1 MDSVITPTDVENA
14 ALASSTAAE
23 EDKAVVQGVIRDV
36 QATIESYLDRPLM
49 PEVHTQRITRHDWLR
64 QRRDTGDYWLAWADV
79 QPVVE
84 VRSPDEVTLE
94 DPEHFRADYQ
104 QGFDVEYV
112 AGWRRRAQ
120 SAGDFG
126 LSLSEDP
133 PQLPSDVRR
142 VALQLVLF
150 HLNEMEQG
158 AGMGQ
163 TEQAVGSAGTVTISG
178 PDSGFVQRKLSRL
191 DSYKRGL

>member
-1 MDSVITPTDVENA
+1 MDSVVTPQDIKHD
-14 ALASSTAAE
+14 ALGSSTAAQ
-23 EDKAVVQGVIRDV
+23 EDKGAVHTAIRDA
-36 QATIESYLDRPLM
+36 QAAIESYLDRPLL
-49 PEVHTQRITRHDWLR
+49 PERQTQRVTRHDWLR

-79 QPVVE
+79 QPAVE
-84 VRSPDEVTLE
+84 VQSPDEVTLE

-112 AGWRRRAQ
+112 AGWRRSDQ
-120 SAGDFG
+120 SAGDFD
-126 LSLSEDP
+126 LSLTEDP
-133 PQLPSDVRR
+133 PRLPADIRR
-142 VALQLVLF
+142 VATQLTLF
-150 HLNEMEQG
+150 LLNEAEQG

-178 PDSGFVQRKLSRL
+178 PDSGFMQRKLSRL

>member
-1 MDSVITPTDVENA
+1 MDSVITPQSIEHD
-14 ALASSTAAE
+14 ALGSSTAAQ
-23 EDKAVVQGVIRDV
+23 EDKRVVYTAIRDA
-36 QATIESYLDRPLM
+36 QAAIESYLDRPLL
-49 PEVHTQRITRHDWLR
+49 PEKHVQRVTRHDWVR
-64 QRRDTGDYWLAWADV
+64 QRRETGDYWTAWADV

-112 AGWRRRAQ
+112 AGWRRSDQ

-126 LSLSEDP
+126 LSLTEDP
-133 PQLPSDVRR
+133 PRLPGDIRR
-142 VALQLVLF
+142 VATQLTLF
-150 HLNEMEQG
+150 LLNEAEQG

-178 PDSGFVQRKLSRL
+178 PDSGFMQRKLSRL

>member
-1 MDSVITPTDVENA
+1 MSDILTPTDVENA
-14 ALASSTAAE
+14 ALASSTAAQ
-23 EDKAVVQGVIRDV
+23 EDKVVVQRVIRDV
-36 QATIESYLDRPLM
+36 QGTIESYLDRPLL
-49 PEVHTQRITRHDWLR
+49 PEKHIQRVTRHDWLR
-64 QRRDTGDYWLAWADV
+64 QRRDTEDYWTAWADV
-79 QPVVE
+79 QPIVE

-104 QGFDVEYV
+104 QGFDIEYV
-112 AGWRRRAQ
+112 AGWARSDQ

-126 LSLSEDP
+126 LSLTEDP
-133 PQLPSDVRR
+133 PRLPGDIRR
-142 VALQLVLF
+142 VATQLTLF
-150 HLNEMEQG
+150 LLNEAEQG

-178 PDSGFVQRKLSRL
+178 PDSGFMQRKLSRL

>member
-23 EDKAVVQGVIRDV
+23 EDKGVVRGVIRDV

-49 PEVHTQRITRHDWLR
+49 PEVHTQRITRHDWVR
-64 QRRDTGDYWLAWADV
+64 HRRDTGDYWLAWADV
-79 QPVVE
+79 QPAVE
-84 VRSPDEVTLE
+84 VQSPDEVTLE
-94 DPEHFRADYQ
+94 DAEHFRADYQ

-112 AGWRRRAQ
+112 AGWRRRDQ

-133 PQLPSDVRR
+133 PRLPGDVRR

-178 PDSGFVQRKLSRL
+178 MDSGFVSRKLSRL